1 MNDIEK
7 RKRKIL
13 ICLFLL
19 TLIGLIFVGSLSQPE
34 AEYNSGNKLKYFY
47 AYIAYIVIGLVMGTG
62 TYVFNFLIEKK
73 SMTVSPYSGSSILGY
88 ILNLCIKEHKKF
100 LSGFFAFI
108 IVFLSILVLKKGVS
122 VNGATRWIR
131 VVGFTIQPSELIK
144 PLVIY
149 IFATIFYEIKEEKNL
164 LMWWMGITAVIVFMV
179 VLQKSKTSAI
189 QLALIS
195 YLMLCI
201 CSKVKEKIK
210 FVFLILG
217 PAVGIGGIM
226 VMKDY
231 STNRLN
237 NFLNGSSVQVNA
249 SILAIKSGGIFG
261 RGIGNGLQKYFY
273 LPEAHNDY
281 VFASICEEGGLI
293 FAALI
298 IIIFLVLIFN
308 MLVIAFKM
316 KESFN
321 KYLVYGVIFSILNQ
335 AILNIGINLDLLP
348 STGITLPFISYG
360 GSSYVSN
367 MICMGLLFSAI
378 NIAQAKKGMYQ

>member
-19 TLIGLIFVGSLSQPE
+19 TLIGLIFVGSLSQPD

-47 AYIAYIVIGLVMGTG
+47 AYTAYIVIGVGMGSI
-62 TYVFNFLIEKK
+62 TYVFNFIVEIVVKNK
-73 SMTVSPYSGSSILGY
+73 FKRIIISGLFGV
-88 ILNLCIKEHKKF
+88 
-100 LSGFFAFI
+100 I
-108 IVFLSILVLKKGVS
+108 IVGLSIWVLWKGVS
-122 VNGATRWIR
+122 INGATRWIR
-131 VVGFTIQPSELIK
+131 IGSFTIQPSELMK

-149 IFATIFYEIKEEKNL
+149 IFATLFSETKLLIDWGIITFKEETKL
-164 LMWWMGITAVIVFMV
+164 LIGWGIITFFVVGIV

-201 CSKVKEKIK
+201 CSKVKEIK
-210 FVFLILG
+210 KFIFG
-217 PAVGIGGIM
+217 AVGLFGGIIGIM
-226 VMKDY
+226 IIKDY

-249 SILAIKSGGIFG
+249 AILAIKSGGIFG

-298 IIIFLVLIFN
+298 IIIFVVLIFN

-321 KYLVYGVIFSILNQ
+321 KYLIYGVIFSILNQ
-335 AILNIGINLDLLP
+335 AILNIGINLNCLP

>member
-19 TLIGLIFVGSLSQPE
+19 TLIGLIFVGSLSQPD

-47 AYIAYIVIGLVMGTG
+47 AYIAYIVIGVSMGVG
-62 TYVFNFLIEKK
+62 TYAFNFWTKK
-73 SMTVSPYSGSSILGY
+73 IQKIYISIGLGV
-88 ILNLCIKEHKKF
+88 
-100 LSGFFAFI
+100 I
-108 IVFLSILVLKKGVS
+108 IVGLLIAVFAIGVS

-131 VVGFTIQPSELIK
+131 VAGFTIQPSELIK

-164 LMWWMGITAVIVFMV
+164 LMWWMGITVVIVGCV

-201 CSKVKEKIK
+201 CSKVREIIK
-210 FVFLILG
+210 FGLG
-217 PAVGIGGIM
+217 VAGLVGGIGIIM
-226 VMKDY
+226 FMKDY
-231 STNRLN
+231 STNRVN

-249 SILAIKSGGIFG
+249 AILAIKSGGIFG

-298 IIIFLVLIFN
+298 IIIFVVLIFN

-321 KYLVYGVIFSILNQ
+321 KYLIYGVIFSILNQ
-335 AILNIGINLDLLP
+335 AILNIGINLNCLP

>member
-19 TLIGLIFVGSLSQPE
+19 TLIGLIFVGSLSQPD

-47 AYIAYIVIGLVMGTG
+47 AYIFYIFIGVGVG
-62 TYVFNFLIEKK
+62 SATYVFNLFVEIVEKNK
-73 SMTVSPYSGSSILGY
+73 FKRIIISGLFGIIIAG
-88 ILNLCIKEHKKF
+88 
-100 LSGFFAFI
+100 LS
-108 IVFLSILVLKKGVS
+108 VLVLCKGVS

-131 VVGFTIQPSELIK
+131 FAGFTIQPSELIK

-149 IFATIFYEIKEEKNL
+149 IFAAIFYEIKEETNL
-164 LMWWMGITAVIVFMV
+164 VLIWLGITLFV
-179 VLQKSKTSAI
+179 VGSVVVQKSKTSAI

-201 CSKVKEKIK
+201 CSKVKEKTK
-210 FVFLILG
+210 FLFGILG
-217 PAVGIGGIM
+217 LVGGISGIILI
-226 VMKDY
+226 KDY

-298 IIIFLVLIFN
+298 IIIFVILIFN

-321 KYLVYGVIFSILNQ
+321 KYLIYGVIFSILNQ
-335 AILNIGINLDLLP
+335 AILNIGINLNLLP

>member
-7 RKRKIL
+7 RKMKIL

-19 TLIGLIFVGSLSQPE
+19 TLIGLIFVGSLSQPD

-47 AYIAYIVIGLVMGTG
+47 AYIAYIVIGVGMGSI
-62 TYVFNFLIEKK
+62 TYVFNFIVEIAVKNKFKRIIISGLFGVII
-73 SMTVSPYSGSSILGY
+73 TV
-88 ILNLCIKEHKKF
+88 
-100 LSGFFAFI
+100 LS
-108 IVFLSILVLKKGVS
+108 VLVLCKGVS

-131 VVGFTIQPSELIK
+131 IGSFTIQPSELIK

-149 IFATIFYEIKEEKNL
+149 IFATLFSETKLLIGWGIITFKEETKL
-164 LMWWMGITAVIVFMV
+164 LIGWCVITFLVVLSV

-201 CSKVKEKIK
+201 CSKVKEIIK
-210 FVFLILG
+210 FIFG
-217 PAVGIGGIM
+217 AVGLVGGIGIIM
-226 VMKDY
+226 FMKDY
-231 STNRLN
+231 STNRVN

-249 SILAIKSGGIFG
+249 AILAIKSGGIFG

>member
-19 TLIGLIFVGSLSQPE
+19 TLIGLIFVGSLSQPD

-47 AYIAYIVIGLVMGTG
+47 AYIFYIVIGVGLGSV
-62 TYVFNFLIEKK
+62 TYK
-73 SMTVSPYSGSSILGY
+73 
-88 ILNLCIKEHKKF
+88 LNLIAEKIKIKKIKI
-100 LSGFFAFI
+100 SKAFAGII
-108 IVFLSILVLKKGVS
+108 IVLSIWVLWKGVS

-131 VVGFTIQPSELIK
+131 IGSFTIQPSELMK

-149 IFATIFYEIKEEKNL
+149 IFATIFSEIKEEKKL
-164 LMWWMGITAVIVFMV
+164 LSWWMGITLFVVGSV

-201 CSKVKEKIK
+201 CSKVKEIK
-210 FVFLILG
+210 KFKFGAAGLFF
-217 PAVGIGGIM
+217 GIIGIM
-226 VMKDY
+226 IRKDY
-231 STNRLN
+231 STNRVN

-249 SILAIKSGGIFG
+249 AILAIKSGGIFG

-298 IIIFLVLIFN
+298 IIIFVILIFN

-321 KYLVYGVIFSILNQ
+321 KYLIYGVIFSILNQ
-335 AILNIGINLDLLP
+335 AILNIGINLNCLP

>member
-19 TLIGLIFVGSLSQPE
+19 TLIGLIFVGSLSQPD

-47 AYIAYIVIGLVMGTG
+47 AYIAYIVIGVGMGSI
-62 TYVFNFLIEKK
+62 TYVFNFIVEIVVKNK
-73 SMTVSPYSGSSILGY
+73 FKRIIISGLFGV
-88 ILNLCIKEHKKF
+88 
-100 LSGFFAFI
+100 I
-108 IVFLSILVLKKGVS
+108 IVGLSIWVLWKGVS
-122 VNGATRWIR
+122 INGATRWIR
-131 VVGFTIQPSELIK
+131 IGSFTIQPSELMK

-149 IFATIFYEIKEEKNL
+149 IFATLFSETKLLIDWGIITFKEETKL
-164 LMWWMGITAVIVFMV
+164 LIGWGIITFFVVGIV

-201 CSKVKEKIK
+201 CSKVKEIK
-210 FVFLILG
+210 KFIFG
-217 PAVGIGGIM
+217 AVGLFGGIIGIM
-226 VMKDY
+226 IIKDY

-249 SILAIKSGGIFG
+249 AILAIKSGGIFG

-321 KYLVYGVIFSILNQ
+321 KYLIYGVIFSILNQ

>member
-19 TLIGLIFVGSLSQPE
+19 TLIGLIFVGSLSQPD

-47 AYIAYIVIGLVMGTG
+47 AYIAYIVIGVGMGSI
-62 TYVFNFLIEKK
+62 TYVFNFIVEIVVKNK
-73 SMTVSPYSGSSILGY
+73 FKRIIISGLFGV
-88 ILNLCIKEHKKF
+88 
-100 LSGFFAFI
+100 I
-108 IVFLSILVLKKGVS
+108 IVGLSIWVLWKGVS
-122 VNGATRWIR
+122 INGATRWIR
-131 VVGFTIQPSELIK
+131 IGSFTIQPSELMK

-149 IFATIFYEIKEEKNL
+149 IFATLFSETKLLIDWGIITFKEETKL
-164 LMWWMGITAVIVFMV
+164 LIGWGIITFFVVGIV

-201 CSKVKEKIK
+201 CSKVKEIK
-210 FVFLILG
+210 KFIFG
-217 PAVGIGGIM
+217 AVGLFGGIIGIM
-226 VMKDY
+226 IIKDY

-249 SILAIKSGGIFG
+249 AILAIKSGGIFG

-298 IIIFLVLIFN
+298 IIIFVILIFN

-321 KYLVYGVIFSILNQ
+321 KYLIYGVIFSILNQ
-335 AILNIGINLDLLP
+335 AILNIGINLNCLP

>member
-7 RKRKIL
+7 RKMKIL

-19 TLIGLIFVGSLSQPE
+19 TLIGLIFVGSLSQPD

-62 TYVFNFLIEKK
+62 TYAANFWTEKIK
-73 SMTVSPYSGSSILGY
+73 KIYISIGLGV
-88 ILNLCIKEHKKF
+88 
-100 LSGFFAFI
+100 I
-108 IVFLSILVLKKGVS
+108 IVGLLIAVFAIGVS

-131 VVGFTIQPSELIK
+131 VAGFTIQPSELIK

-149 IFATIFYEIKEEKNL
+149 IFAAIFYEIKEEKNL
-164 LMWWMGITAVIVFMV
+164 LLWWMGITAVIVGMV
-179 VLQKSKTSAI
+179 VAQKSKTSAI

-201 CSKVKEKIK
+201 CSKVKEKVK
-210 FVFLILG
+210 FGLG
-217 PAVGIGGIM
+217 FFGLVVGIIGIM

-237 NFLNGSSVQVNA
+237 NFLSGSSVQVNA

-293 FAALI
+293 FATLI

>member
-7 RKRKIL
+7 RKMKIL

-19 TLIGLIFVGSLSQPE
+19 TLIGLIFVGSLSQPD

-47 AYIAYIVIGLVMGTG
+47 AYIAYIVIGVGMGSI
-62 TYVFNFLIEKK
+62 TYVFNFIVEIAVKNKFKRIIISGLFGVII
-73 SMTVSPYSGSSILGY
+73 TV
-88 ILNLCIKEHKKF
+88 
-100 LSGFFAFI
+100 LS
-108 IVFLSILVLKKGVS
+108 VLVLCKGVS

-131 VVGFTIQPSELIK
+131 IGSFTIQPSELIK

-149 IFATIFYEIKEEKNL
+149 IFATLFSETKLLIGWGIITFKEETKL
-164 LMWWMGITAVIVFMV
+164 LIGWCVITFLVVLSV

-201 CSKVKEKIK
+201 CSKVKEIIK
-210 FVFLILG
+210 FIFG
-217 PAVGIGGIM
+217 AVGLVGGIGIIM
-226 VMKDY
+226 FMKDY
-231 STNRLN
+231 STNRVN

-249 SILAIKSGGIFG
+249 AILAIKSGGIFG

-298 IIIFLVLIFN
+298 IIIFVILIFN

-321 KYLVYGVIFSILNQ
+321 KYLIYGVIFSILNQ

>member
-1 MNDIEK
+1 M
-7 RKRKIL
+7 
-13 ICLFLL
+13 F
-19 TLIGLIFVGSLSQPE
+19 
-34 AEYNSGNKLKYFY
+34 
-47 AYIAYIVIGLVMGTG
+47 
-62 TYVFNFLIEKK
+62 
-73 SMTVSPYSGSSILGY
+73 
-88 ILNLCIKEHKKF
+88 
-100 LSGFFAFI
+100 
-108 IVFLSILVLKKGVS
+108 
-122 VNGATRWIR
+122 
-131 VVGFTIQPSELIK
+131 
-144 PLVIY
+144 
-149 IFATIFYEIKEEKNL
+149 
-164 LMWWMGITAVIVFMV
+164 
-179 VLQKSKTSAI
+179 
-189 QLALIS
+189 
-195 YLMLCI
+195 
-201 CSKVKEKIK
+201 
-210 FVFLILG
+210 
-217 PAVGIGGIM
+217 
-226 VMKDY
+226 MKDY

-237 NFLNGSSVQVNA
+237 NFLSGSSVQVNA

-298 IIIFLVLIFN
+298 IIIFVVLIFN

-321 KYLVYGVIFSILNQ
+321 KYLIYGVIFSILNQ
-335 AILNIGINLDLLP
+335 AILNIGINLNCLP

>member
-19 TLIGLIFVGSLSQPE
+19 TLIGLIFVGSLSQPD

-47 AYIAYIVIGLVMGTG
+47 AYIAYIVIGVGMGSI
-62 TYVFNFLIEKK
+62 TYVFNFIVEIAVK
-73 SMTVSPYSGSSILGY
+73 
-88 ILNLCIKEHKKF
+88 NKF
-100 LSGFFAFI
+100 KRIIISVIFGVIIAVLS
-108 IVFLSILVLKKGVS
+108 VWVLKSGVS
-122 VNGATRWIR
+122 INGATRWIR
-131 VVGFTIQPSELIK
+131 IGSFTIQPSELMK

-149 IFATIFYEIKEEKNL
+149 IFATLFSETKLLIDWGIITFKEETKL
-164 LMWWMGITAVIVFMV
+164 LIGWGIITFFVVGIV

-201 CSKVKEKIK
+201 CSKVKEIIK
-210 FVFLILG
+210 FIFG
-217 PAVGIGGIM
+217 AVGLVGGIGIIM
-226 VMKDY
+226 FMKDY
-231 STNRLN
+231 STNRVN

-249 SILAIKSGGIFG
+249 AILAIKSGGIFG

-298 IIIFLVLIFN
+298 IIIFVILIFN

-321 KYLVYGVIFSILNQ
+321 KYLIYGVIFSILNQ
-335 AILNIGINLDLLP
+335 AILNIGINLNCLP

>member
-7 RKRKIL
+7 RKIKIL

-19 TLIGLIFVGSLSQPE
+19 TLIGLIFVGSLSQPD

-47 AYIAYIVIGLVMGTG
+47 AYIAYIVIGVGMGSI
-62 TYVFNFLIEKK
+62 TYVFNFIVEIAVKNKFKRIIISGLFGVII
-73 SMTVSPYSGSSILGY
+73 TV
-88 ILNLCIKEHKKF
+88 
-100 LSGFFAFI
+100 LS
-108 IVFLSILVLKKGVS
+108 VLVLCKGVS

-131 VVGFTIQPSELIK
+131 IGSFTIQPSELIK

-149 IFATIFYEIKEEKNL
+149 IFATLFSETKLLIGWGIITFKEETKL
-164 LMWWMGITAVIVFMV
+164 LIGWCVITFLVVLSV

-201 CSKVKEKIK
+201 CSKVKEIIK
-210 FVFLILG
+210 FIFG
-217 PAVGIGGIM
+217 AVGLVGGIGIIM
-226 VMKDY
+226 FMKDY
-231 STNRLN
+231 STNRVN

-249 SILAIKSGGIFG
+249 AILAIKSGGIFG

-298 IIIFLVLIFN
+298 IIIFVILIFN

-321 KYLVYGVIFSILNQ
+321 KYLIYGVIFSILNQ

>member
-7 RKRKIL
+7 RKMKIL

-19 TLIGLIFVGSLSQPE
+19 TLIGLIFVGSLSQPD

-47 AYIAYIVIGLVMGTG
+47 AYIAYIVIGVGMGAVTYGFNLLVEIVGKNKFKRIIISG
-62 TYVFNFLIEKK
+62 LFGVII
-73 SMTVSPYSGSSILGY
+73 TV
-88 ILNLCIKEHKKF
+88 
-100 LSGFFAFI
+100 LS
-108 IVFLSILVLKKGVS
+108 VLVLCKGVS

-131 VVGFTIQPSELIK
+131 IGSFTIQPSELMK

-149 IFATIFYEIKEEKNL
+149 IFATLFSETKLLIGWGIITFKEETKL
-164 LMWWMGITAVIVFMV
+164 LIGWCVITFLVVLSV

-201 CSKVKEKIK
+201 CSKVKEIIK
-210 FVFLILG
+210 FIFG
-217 PAVGIGGIM
+217 AVGLVGGIGIIM
-226 VMKDY
+226 FMKDY
-231 STNRLN
+231 STNRVN

-249 SILAIKSGGIFG
+249 AILAIKSGGIFG

-298 IIIFLVLIFN
+298 IIIFVILIFN

-321 KYLVYGVIFSILNQ
+321 KYLIYGVIFSILNQ
-335 AILNIGINLDLLP
+335 AILNIGINLNCLP

>member
-19 TLIGLIFVGSLSQPE
+19 TLIGLIFVGSLSQPD

-47 AYIAYIVIGLVMGTG
+47 AYIAYIVIGVGMGSI
-62 TYVFNFLIEKK
+62 TYVFNFIVEIVVKNK
-73 SMTVSPYSGSSILGY
+73 FKRIIISGLFGV
-88 ILNLCIKEHKKF
+88 
-100 LSGFFAFI
+100 I
-108 IVFLSILVLKKGVS
+108 IVGLSIWVLWKGVS
-122 VNGATRWIR
+122 INGATRWIR
-131 VVGFTIQPSELIK
+131 IGSFTIQPSELMK

-149 IFATIFYEIKEEKNL
+149 IFATLFSETKLLIDWGIITFKEETKL
-164 LMWWMGITAVIVFMV
+164 LIGWGIITFFVVGIV

-201 CSKVKEKIK
+201 CSKVKEIK
-210 FVFLILG
+210 KFIFG
-217 PAVGIGGIM
+217 AVGIFGGIIGIM
-226 VMKDY
+226 IIKDY

-249 SILAIKSGGIFG
+249 AILAIKSGGIFG

-298 IIIFLVLIFN
+298 IIIFVILIFN

-321 KYLVYGVIFSILNQ
+321 KYLIYGVIFSILNQ
-335 AILNIGINLDLLP
+335 AILNIGINLNLLP

>member
-7 RKRKIL
+7 RKMKIL

-19 TLIGLIFVGSLSQPE
+19 TLIGLIFVGSLSQPD

-47 AYIAYIVIGLVMGTG
+47 AYIAYIVIGVGMGSI
-62 TYVFNFLIEKK
+62 TYVFNFIVEIAVKNKFKRIIISGLFGVII
-73 SMTVSPYSGSSILGY
+73 TV
-88 ILNLCIKEHKKF
+88 
-100 LSGFFAFI
+100 LS
-108 IVFLSILVLKKGVS
+108 VLVLCKGVS

-131 VVGFTIQPSELIK
+131 IGSFTIQPSELIK

-149 IFATIFYEIKEEKNL
+149 IFATLFSETKLLIGWGIITFKEETKL
-164 LMWWMGITAVIVFMV
+164 LIGWCVITFLVVLSV

-201 CSKVKEKIK
+201 CSKVKEIK
-210 FVFLILG
+210 KFGFGVVGLVF
-217 PAVGIGGIM
+217 GIIGIM
-226 VMKDY
+226 IMKDY
-231 STNRLN
+231 STNRVN

-249 SILAIKSGGIFG
+249 AILAIKSGGIFG

-298 IIIFLVLIFN
+298 IIIFVILIFN

-321 KYLVYGVIFSILNQ
+321 KYLIYGVIFSILNQ
-335 AILNIGINLDLLP
+335 AILNIGINLNCLP

>member
-7 RKRKIL
+7 RKMKIL

-19 TLIGLIFVGSLSQPE
+19 TLIGLIFVGSLSQPD

-47 AYIAYIVIGLVMGTG
+47 AYIAYIVIGVGMGSI
-62 TYVFNFLIEKK
+62 TYVFNFIVEIAVKNKFKRIIISGLFGVII
-73 SMTVSPYSGSSILGY
+73 TV
-88 ILNLCIKEHKKF
+88 
-100 LSGFFAFI
+100 LS
-108 IVFLSILVLKKGVS
+108 VLVLCKGVS

-131 VVGFTIQPSELIK
+131 IGSFTIQPSELIK

-149 IFATIFYEIKEEKNL
+149 IFATLFSETKLLIGWGIITFKEETKL
-164 LMWWMGITAVIVFMV
+164 LIGWCVITFLVVLSV

-201 CSKVKEKIK
+201 CSKVKEIIK
-210 FVFLILG
+210 FIFG
-217 PAVGIGGIM
+217 AVGLVGGIGIIM
-226 VMKDY
+226 FMKDY
-231 STNRLN
+231 STNRVN

-249 SILAIKSGGIFG
+249 AILAIKSGGIFG

-298 IIIFLVLIFN
+298 IIIFVILIFN

-321 KYLVYGVIFSILNQ
+321 KYLIYGVIFSILNQ
-335 AILNIGINLDLLP
+335 AILNIGINLNCLP

>member
-7 RKRKIL
+7 RKMKIL

-19 TLIGLIFVGSLSQPE
+19 TLIGLIFVGSLSQPD

-47 AYIAYIVIGLVMGTG
+47 AYIAYIVIGVGMGVL
-62 TYVFNFLIEKK
+62 TYAANFWTEKIK
-73 SMTVSPYSGSSILGY
+73 KIYISIVLG
-88 ILNLCIKEHKKF
+88 
-100 LSGFFAFI
+100 FI
-108 IVFLSILVLKKGVS
+108 IGILLIAVFAKGVS

-131 VVGFTIQPSELIK
+131 VAGFTIQPSELIK

-164 LMWWMGITAVIVFMV
+164 LMWWIGITAVIVGMV
-179 VLQKSKTSAI
+179 VAQKSKTSAI

-201 CSKVKEKIK
+201 CSKVKEIIK
-210 FVFLILG
+210 FIFG
-217 PAVGIGGIM
+217 AVGLVGGIGIIM
-226 VMKDY
+226 FMKDY
-231 STNRLN
+231 STNRVN

-298 IIIFLVLIFN
+298 IIIFVILIFN

-321 KYLVYGVIFSILNQ
+321 KYLIYGVIFSILNQ

>member
-19 TLIGLIFVGSLSQPE
+19 TLIGLIFVGSLSQPD

-47 AYIAYIVIGLVMGTG
+47 AYIAYIVIGVGMGAI
-62 TYVFNFLIEKK
+62 TYVFNFIVEIAVKNK
-73 SMTVSPYSGSSILGY
+73 FKRIIISGLFGV
-88 ILNLCIKEHKKF
+88 
-100 LSGFFAFI
+100 I
-108 IVFLSILVLKKGVS
+108 IVGLSILVLWKGVS

-131 VVGFTIQPSELIK
+131 IGSFTIQPSELMK

-149 IFATIFYEIKEEKNL
+149 IFATLFSETKLLIDWGIITFKEETKL
-164 LMWWMGITAVIVFMV
+164 LIGWGIITFFVVGIV

-201 CSKVKEKIK
+201 CSKVKEIK
-210 FVFLILG
+210 KFIFG
-217 PAVGIGGIM
+217 AVGLFGGIIGIM
-226 VMKDY
+226 IIKDY

-249 SILAIKSGGIFG
+249 AILAIKSGGIFG

-298 IIIFLVLIFN
+298 IIIFVVLIFN

-321 KYLVYGVIFSILNQ
+321 KYLIYGVIFSILNQ
-335 AILNIGINLDLLP
+335 AILNIGINLNCLP

>member
-19 TLIGLIFVGSLSQPE
+19 TLIGLIFVGSLSQPD

-47 AYIAYIVIGLVMGTG
+47 AYIAYIVIGVGMGSI
-62 TYVFNFLIEKK
+62 TYVFNFIVEIVVKNK
-73 SMTVSPYSGSSILGY
+73 FKRIIISGLFGV
-88 ILNLCIKEHKKF
+88 
-100 LSGFFAFI
+100 I
-108 IVFLSILVLKKGVS
+108 IVGLSIWVLWKGVS
-122 VNGATRWIR
+122 INGATRWIR
-131 VVGFTIQPSELIK
+131 IGSFTIQPSELMK

-149 IFATIFYEIKEEKNL
+149 IFATLFSETKLLIDWGIITFKEETKL
-164 LMWWMGITAVIVFMV
+164 LIGWGIITFFVVGIV

-201 CSKVKEKIK
+201 CSKVKEIK
-210 FVFLILG
+210 KFIFG
-217 PAVGIGGIM
+217 AVGLFGGIIGIM
-226 VMKDY
+226 IIKDY

-249 SILAIKSGGIFG
+249 AILAIKSGGIFG

-298 IIIFLVLIFN
+298 IIIFVILIFN

-321 KYLVYGVIFSILNQ
+321 KYLIYGVIFSILNQ

>member
-7 RKRKIL
+7 RKIKIL

-19 TLIGLIFVGSLSQPE
+19 TLIGLIFVGSLSQPD

-47 AYIAYIVIGLVMGTG
+47 AYIAYIVIGVGMGSA
-62 TYVFNFLIEKK
+62 TYHLNFLAEKNK
-73 SMTVSPYSGSSILGY
+73 FKRIIISGIFGV
-88 ILNLCIKEHKKF
+88 IIAG
-100 LSGFFAFI
+100 LS
-108 IVFLSILVLKKGVS
+108 VWVLTSGVS

-131 VVGFTIQPSELIK
+131 IAGFTIQPSELMK

-149 IFATIFYEIKEEKNL
+149 IFATIFSEKKEETNL
-164 LMWWMGITAVIVFMV
+164 LMIWLVITLFVVGIVVI
-179 VLQKSKTSAI
+179 QKSKTSAI

-201 CSKVKEKIK
+201 CSKVKEIK
-210 FVFLILG
+210 KFIFG
-217 PAVGIGGIM
+217 AVGLFGGIIGIM
-226 VMKDY
+226 IIKDY

-249 SILAIKSGGIFG
+249 AILAIKSGGIFG

-298 IIIFLVLIFN
+298 IIIFVVLIFN

-321 KYLVYGVIFSILNQ
+321 KYLIYGVIFSILNQ
-335 AILNIGINLDLLP
+335 AILNIGINLNCLP

>member
-7 RKRKIL
+7 RKMKIL

-19 TLIGLIFVGSLSQPE
+19 TLIGLIFVGSLSQPD

-47 AYIAYIVIGLVMGTG
+47 AYIAYIVIGVGMGSI
-62 TYVFNFLIEKK
+62 TYVFNFIVEIVVKNK
-73 SMTVSPYSGSSILGY
+73 FKRIIISGLFGV
-88 ILNLCIKEHKKF
+88 
-100 LSGFFAFI
+100 I
-108 IVFLSILVLKKGVS
+108 IVGLSIWVLWKGVS
-122 VNGATRWIR
+122 INGATRWIR
-131 VVGFTIQPSELIK
+131 IGSFTIQPSELMK

-149 IFATIFYEIKEEKNL
+149 IFATLFSETKLLIDWGIITFKEETKL
-164 LMWWMGITAVIVFMV
+164 LIGWGIITFFVVGIV

-201 CSKVKEKIK
+201 CSKVKEIK
-210 FVFLILG
+210 KFIFG
-217 PAVGIGGIM
+217 AVGLFGGIIGIM
-226 VMKDY
+226 IIKDY

-249 SILAIKSGGIFG
+249 AILAIKSGGIFG

-298 IIIFLVLIFN
+298 IIIFVILIFN

-321 KYLVYGVIFSILNQ
+321 KYLIYGVIFSILNQ

>member
-7 RKRKIL
+7 RKIKIL

-19 TLIGLIFVGSLSQPE
+19 TLIGLIFVGSLSQPD

-47 AYIAYIVIGLVMGTG
+47 AYIAYIVIGVGMGSI
-62 TYVFNFLIEKK
+62 TYVFNFIVEIVVKNK
-73 SMTVSPYSGSSILGY
+73 FKRIIISGLFGV
-88 ILNLCIKEHKKF
+88 
-100 LSGFFAFI
+100 I
-108 IVFLSILVLKKGVS
+108 IVGLSIWVLWKGVS
-122 VNGATRWIR
+122 INGATRWIR
-131 VVGFTIQPSELIK
+131 IGSFTIQPSELMK

-149 IFATIFYEIKEEKNL
+149 IFATLFSETKLLIDWGIITFKEETKL
-164 LMWWMGITAVIVFMV
+164 LIGWGIITFFVVGIV

-201 CSKVKEKIK
+201 CSKVKEIK
-210 FVFLILG
+210 KFIFG
-217 PAVGIGGIM
+217 AVGLFGGIIGIM
-226 VMKDY
+226 IIKDY

-249 SILAIKSGGIFG
+249 AILAIKSGGIFG

-298 IIIFLVLIFN
+298 IIIFVILIFN

-321 KYLVYGVIFSILNQ
+321 KYLIYGVIFSILNQ
-335 AILNIGINLDLLP
+335 AILNIGINLNLLP

>member
-7 RKRKIL
+7 RKMKIL

-19 TLIGLIFVGSLSQPE
+19 TLIGLIFVGSLSQPD

-47 AYIAYIVIGLVMGTG
+47 AYIAYIVIGVGMGSI
-62 TYVFNFLIEKK
+62 TYVFNFIVEIVVKNK
-73 SMTVSPYSGSSILGY
+73 FKRIIISGLFGV
-88 ILNLCIKEHKKF
+88 
-100 LSGFFAFI
+100 I
-108 IVFLSILVLKKGVS
+108 IVGLSIWVLWKGVS
-122 VNGATRWIR
+122 INGATRWIR
-131 VVGFTIQPSELIK
+131 IGSFTIQPSELMK

-149 IFATIFYEIKEEKNL
+149 IFATLFSETKLLIDWGIITFKEETKL
-164 LMWWMGITAVIVFMV
+164 LIGWGIITFFVVGIV

-201 CSKVKEKIK
+201 CSKVKEIK
-210 FVFLILG
+210 KFIFG
-217 PAVGIGGIM
+217 AVGLFGGIIGIM
-226 VMKDY
+226 IIKDY

-249 SILAIKSGGIFG
+249 AILAIKSGGIFG

-298 IIIFLVLIFN
+298 IIIFVVLIFN

-321 KYLVYGVIFSILNQ
+321 KYLIYGVIFSILNQ
-335 AILNIGINLDLLP
+335 AILNIGINLNCLP

>member
-7 RKRKIL
+7 RKIKIL

-19 TLIGLIFVGSLSQPE
+19 TLIGLIFVGSLSQPD

-47 AYIAYIVIGLVMGTG
+47 AYIAYIVIGVGLGSI
-62 TYVFNFLIEKK
+62 TYVFNFIVEIVVKNK
-73 SMTVSPYSGSSILGY
+73 FKRIIISGLFGV
-88 ILNLCIKEHKKF
+88 
-100 LSGFFAFI
+100 I
-108 IVFLSILVLKKGVS
+108 IVGLSIWVLWKGVS
-122 VNGATRWIR
+122 INGATRWIR
-131 VVGFTIQPSELIK
+131 IGSFTIQPSELMK

-149 IFATIFYEIKEEKNL
+149 IFATLFSETKLLIDWGIITFKEETKL
-164 LMWWMGITAVIVFMV
+164 LIGWGIITFFVVGIV

-201 CSKVKEKIK
+201 CSKVKEIK
-210 FVFLILG
+210 KFIFG
-217 PAVGIGGIM
+217 AVGLFGGIIGIM
-226 VMKDY
+226 IIKDY

-249 SILAIKSGGIFG
+249 AILAIKSGGIFG

-298 IIIFLVLIFN
+298 IIIFVILIFN

-321 KYLVYGVIFSILNQ
+321 KYLIYGVIFSILNQ
-335 AILNIGINLDLLP
+335 AILNIGINLNCLP

>member
-19 TLIGLIFVGSLSQPE
+19 TLIGLIFVGSLSQPD

-47 AYIAYIVIGLVMGTG
+47 AYIAYIVIGVGMGSI
-62 TYVFNFLIEKK
+62 TYVFNFIVEIVVKNK
-73 SMTVSPYSGSSILGY
+73 FKRIIISGLFGV
-88 ILNLCIKEHKKF
+88 
-100 LSGFFAFI
+100 I
-108 IVFLSILVLKKGVS
+108 IVGLSIWVLWKGVS
-122 VNGATRWIR
+122 INGATRWIR
-131 VVGFTIQPSELIK
+131 IGSFTIQPSELMK

-149 IFATIFYEIKEEKNL
+149 IFATLFSETKLLIDWGIITFKEETKL
-164 LMWWMGITAVIVFMV
+164 LIGWGIITFFVVGIV

-201 CSKVKEKIK
+201 CSKVKEIK
-210 FVFLILG
+210 KFIFG
-217 PAVGIGGIM
+217 AVGLFGGIIGIM
-226 VMKDY
+226 IIKDY

-249 SILAIKSGGIFG
+249 AILAIKSGGIFG

-298 IIIFLVLIFN
+298 IIIFVVLIFN

-321 KYLVYGVIFSILNQ
+321 KYLIYGVIFSILNQ
-335 AILNIGINLDLLP
+335 AILNIGINLNCLP

>member
-19 TLIGLIFVGSLSQPE
+19 TLIGLIFVGSLSQPD

-47 AYIAYIVIGLVMGTG
+47 AYIAYIVIGVGMGSI
-62 TYVFNFLIEKK
+62 TYVFNFIVEIVVKNK
-73 SMTVSPYSGSSILGY
+73 FKRIIISGLFGV
-88 ILNLCIKEHKKF
+88 
-100 LSGFFAFI
+100 I
-108 IVFLSILVLKKGVS
+108 IVGLSIWVLWKGVS
-122 VNGATRWIR
+122 INGATRWIR
-131 VVGFTIQPSELIK
+131 IGSFTIQPSELMK

-149 IFATIFYEIKEEKNL
+149 IFATLFSETKLLIDWGIITFKEETKL
-164 LMWWMGITAVIVFMV
+164 LIGWCVITFFVVGIV

-201 CSKVKEKIK
+201 CSKVKEIK
-210 FVFLILG
+210 KFIFG
-217 PAVGIGGIM
+217 AVGLFGGIIGIM
-226 VMKDY
+226 IIKDY

-249 SILAIKSGGIFG
+249 AILAIKSGGIFG

-298 IIIFLVLIFN
+298 IIIFVILIFN

-321 KYLVYGVIFSILNQ
+321 KYLIYGVIFSILNQ
-335 AILNIGINLDLLP
+335 AILNIGINLNLLP

>member
-7 RKRKIL
+7 RKIKIL

-19 TLIGLIFVGSLSQPE
+19 TLIGLIFVGSLSQPD

-47 AYIAYIVIGLVMGTG
+47 AYIAYIVIGVGMGSI
-62 TYVFNFLIEKK
+62 TYVFNFIVEIVVKNK
-73 SMTVSPYSGSSILGY
+73 FKRIIISGLFGV
-88 ILNLCIKEHKKF
+88 
-100 LSGFFAFI
+100 I
-108 IVFLSILVLKKGVS
+108 IVGLSIWVLWKGVS
-122 VNGATRWIR
+122 INGATRWIR
-131 VVGFTIQPSELIK
+131 IGSFTIQPSELMK

-149 IFATIFYEIKEEKNL
+149 IFATLFSETKLLIDWGIITFKEETKL
-164 LMWWMGITAVIVFMV
+164 LIGWGIITFFVVGIV

-201 CSKVKEKIK
+201 CSKVKEIK
-210 FVFLILG
+210 KFIFG
-217 PAVGIGGIM
+217 AVGLFGGIIGIM
-226 VMKDY
+226 IIKDY

-249 SILAIKSGGIFG
+249 AILAIKSGGIFG

-321 KYLVYGVIFSILNQ
+321 KYLIYGVIFSILNQ

>member
-19 TLIGLIFVGSLSQPE
+19 TLIGLIFVGSLSQPD

-47 AYIAYIVIGLVMGTG
+47 AYIAYIVIGVGMGSI
-62 TYVFNFLIEKK
+62 TYVFNFIVEIVVKNK
-73 SMTVSPYSGSSILGY
+73 FKRIIISGLFGV
-88 ILNLCIKEHKKF
+88 
-100 LSGFFAFI
+100 I
-108 IVFLSILVLKKGVS
+108 IVGLSIWVLWKGVS
-122 VNGATRWIR
+122 INGATRWIR
-131 VVGFTIQPSELIK
+131 IGSFTIQPSELMK

-149 IFATIFYEIKEEKNL
+149 IFATLFSETKLLIDWGIITFKEETKL
-164 LMWWMGITAVIVFMV
+164 LIGWGIITFFVVGIV

-201 CSKVKEKIK
+201 CSKVKEIK
-210 FVFLILG
+210 KFIFG
-217 PAVGIGGIM
+217 AVGLVGGIGIIM
-226 VMKDY
+226 FMKDY
-231 STNRLN
+231 STNRVN

-249 SILAIKSGGIFG
+249 AILAIKSGGIFG

-298 IIIFLVLIFN
+298 IIIFVVLIFN

-321 KYLVYGVIFSILNQ
+321 KYLIYGVIFSILNQ
-335 AILNIGINLDLLP
+335 AILNIGINLNCLP

>member
-7 RKRKIL
+7 RKMKIL

-19 TLIGLIFVGSLSQPE
+19 TLIGLIFVGSLSQPD

-47 AYIAYIVIGLVMGTG
+47 AYIAYIVIGVGLGVG
-62 TYVFNFLIEKK
+62 TYAFNFWTKK
-73 SMTVSPYSGSSILGY
+73 IKKIYISIGLG
-88 ILNLCIKEHKKF
+88 
-100 LSGFFAFI
+100 FI
-108 IVFLSILVLKKGVS
+108 IGILLIAVFAKGVS
-122 VNGATRWIR
+122 VNGATRWIK
-131 VVGFTIQPSELIK
+131 VLGFTIQPSELIK

-149 IFATIFYEIKEEKNL
+149 IFAAIFYEIKEEKNL
-164 LMWWMGITAVIVFMV
+164 LMWWIGITAVIVGMV
-179 VLQKSKTSAI
+179 VAQKSKTSAI

-201 CSKVKEKIK
+201 CSKVKEIIK
-210 FVFLILG
+210 FIFG
-217 PAVGIGGIM
+217 AVGLFGGIGIIM
-226 VMKDY
+226 FMKDY

-237 NFLNGSSVQVNA
+237 NFLSGSSVQVNA

-321 KYLVYGVIFSILNQ
+321 KYLIYGVIFSILNQ

>member
-19 TLIGLIFVGSLSQPE
+19 TLIGLIFVGSLSQPD

-47 AYIAYIVIGLVMGTG
+47 AYIAYIVIGVGMGSI
-62 TYVFNFLIEKK
+62 TYVFNFIVEIVVKNK
-73 SMTVSPYSGSSILGY
+73 FKRIIISGLFGV
-88 ILNLCIKEHKKF
+88 
-100 LSGFFAFI
+100 I
-108 IVFLSILVLKKGVS
+108 IVGLSIWVLWKGVS
-122 VNGATRWIR
+122 INGATRWIR
-131 VVGFTIQPSELIK
+131 IGSFTIQPSELMK

-149 IFATIFYEIKEEKNL
+149 IFATLFSETKLLIDWGIITFKEETKL
-164 LMWWMGITAVIVFMV
+164 LIGWGIITFFVVGIV

-201 CSKVKEKIK
+201 CSKVKEIK
-210 FVFLILG
+210 KFIFG
-217 PAVGIGGIM
+217 AVGLFGGIIGIM
-226 VMKDY
+226 IIKDY

-249 SILAIKSGGIFG
+249 AILAIKSGGIFG

-298 IIIFLVLIFN
+298 IIIFVVLIFN

-321 KYLVYGVIFSILNQ
+321 KYLIYGVIFSILNQ

>member
-19 TLIGLIFVGSLSQPE
+19 TLIGLIFVGSLSQPD

-88 ILNLCIKEHKKF
+88 ILNLCIKEHKKI

-237 NFLNGSSVQVNA
+237 NFLSGSSVQVNA

>member
-19 TLIGLIFVGSLSQPE
+19 TLIGLIFVGSLSQPD

-47 AYIAYIVIGLVMGTG
+47 AYIAYIVIGVGMGSI
-62 TYVFNFLIEKK
+62 TYVFNFIVEIVVKNK
-73 SMTVSPYSGSSILGY
+73 FKRIIISGLFGV
-88 ILNLCIKEHKKF
+88 
-100 LSGFFAFI
+100 I
-108 IVFLSILVLKKGVS
+108 IVGLSIWVLWKGVS
-122 VNGATRWIR
+122 INGATRWIR
-131 VVGFTIQPSELIK
+131 IGSFTIQPSELMK

-149 IFATIFYEIKEEKNL
+149 IFATLFSETKLLIDWGIITFKEETKL
-164 LMWWMGITAVIVFMV
+164 LIGWGIITFFVVGIVVI
-179 VLQKSKTSAI
+179 QKSKTSAI

-201 CSKVKEKIK
+201 CSKVKEIK
-210 FVFLILG
+210 KFGFGVVGLVF
-217 PAVGIGGIM
+217 GIIGIM
-226 VMKDY
+226 IMKDY
-231 STNRLN
+231 STNRVN

-249 SILAIKSGGIFG
+249 AILAIKSGGIFG

-298 IIIFLVLIFN
+298 IIIFVVLIFN

-321 KYLVYGVIFSILNQ
+321 KYLIYGVIFSILNQ
-335 AILNIGINLDLLP
+335 AILNIGINLNLLP

>member
-19 TLIGLIFVGSLSQPE
+19 TLIGLIFVGSLSQPD

-47 AYIAYIVIGLVMGTG
+47 AYIAYIVIGVGMGSI
-62 TYVFNFLIEKK
+62 TYVFNFIVEIAVKNKFKRIIISGLFGVII
-73 SMTVSPYSGSSILGY
+73 TV
-88 ILNLCIKEHKKF
+88 
-100 LSGFFAFI
+100 LS
-108 IVFLSILVLKKGVS
+108 VLVLCKGVS

-131 VVGFTIQPSELIK
+131 IGSFTIQPSELIK

-149 IFATIFYEIKEEKNL
+149 IFATLFSETKLLIDWGIITFKEETKL
-164 LMWWMGITAVIVFMV
+164 LIGWCVITFLVVLSV

-201 CSKVKEKIK
+201 CSKVKEIIK
-210 FVFLILG
+210 FIFG
-217 PAVGIGGIM
+217 AVGLFGGIIGIM
-226 VMKDY
+226 IIKDY
-231 STNRLN
+231 STNRVN

-249 SILAIKSGGIFG
+249 AILAIKSGGIFG

-298 IIIFLVLIFN
+298 IIIFVVLIFN

-321 KYLVYGVIFSILNQ
+321 KYLIYGVIFSILNQ
-335 AILNIGINLDLLP
+335 AILNIGINLNLLP

>member
-7 RKRKIL
+7 RKIKIL

-19 TLIGLIFVGSLSQPE
+19 TLIGLIFVGSLSQPD

-47 AYIAYIVIGLVMGTG
+47 AYIAYIVIGVGMGSA
-62 TYVFNFLIEKK
+62 TYHLNFLAEKNK
-73 SMTVSPYSGSSILGY
+73 FKRIIISGIFGV
-88 ILNLCIKEHKKF
+88 IIAG
-100 LSGFFAFI
+100 LS
-108 IVFLSILVLKKGVS
+108 VWVLTSGVS

-131 VVGFTIQPSELIK
+131 IAGFTIQPSELMK

-149 IFATIFYEIKEEKNL
+149 IFATIFSETKLLIGWGIITFKEETKL
-164 LMWWMGITAVIVFMV
+164 LIGWCVITFLVVLSV

-201 CSKVKEKIK
+201 CSKVKEIIK
-210 FVFLILG
+210 FIFG
-217 PAVGIGGIM
+217 AVGLVGGIGIIM
-226 VMKDY
+226 FMKDY
-231 STNRLN
+231 STNRVN

-249 SILAIKSGGIFG
+249 AILAIKSGGIFG

-298 IIIFLVLIFN
+298 IIIFVILIFN

-321 KYLVYGVIFSILNQ
+321 KYLIYGVIFSILNQ
-335 AILNIGINLDLLP
+335 AILNIGINLNLLP

-378 NIAQAKKGMYQ
+378 NIDQAKKGMYQ

>member
-7 RKRKIL
+7 RKMKIL

-19 TLIGLIFVGSLSQPE
+19 TLIGLIFVGSLSQPD

-47 AYIAYIVIGLVMGTG
+47 AYIAYIVIGVGMGSI
-62 TYVFNFLIEKK
+62 TYVFNFIVEIAVKNKFKRIIISGLFGVII
-73 SMTVSPYSGSSILGY
+73 TV
-88 ILNLCIKEHKKF
+88 
-100 LSGFFAFI
+100 LS
-108 IVFLSILVLKKGVS
+108 VLVLCKGVS

-131 VVGFTIQPSELIK
+131 IGSFTIQPSELIK

-149 IFATIFYEIKEEKNL
+149 IFATLFSETKLLIGWGIITFKEETKL
-164 LMWWMGITAVIVFMV
+164 LIGWCVITFLVVLSV

-201 CSKVKEKIK
+201 CSKVKEIK
-210 FVFLILG
+210 KFGFGVAGLVF
-217 PAVGIGGIM
+217 GIIGIM
-226 VMKDY
+226 IMKDY
-231 STNRLN
+231 STNRVN

-249 SILAIKSGGIFG
+249 AILAIKSGGIFG

-298 IIIFLVLIFN
+298 IIIFVVLIFN

-321 KYLVYGVIFSILNQ
+321 KYLIYGVIFSILNQ
-335 AILNIGINLDLLP
+335 AILNIGINLNCLP

>member
-7 RKRKIL
+7 RKMKIL

-19 TLIGLIFVGSLSQPE
+19 TLIGLIFVGSLSQPD

-47 AYIAYIVIGLVMGTG
+47 AYIAYIVIGVGMGSI
-62 TYVFNFLIEKK
+62 TYVFNFIVEIAVKNKFKRIIISGLFGVII
-73 SMTVSPYSGSSILGY
+73 TV
-88 ILNLCIKEHKKF
+88 
-100 LSGFFAFI
+100 LS
-108 IVFLSILVLKKGVS
+108 VLVLCKGVS

-131 VVGFTIQPSELIK
+131 IGSFTIQPSELIK

-149 IFATIFYEIKEEKNL
+149 IFATLFSETKLLIGWCIITFKEETKL
-164 LMWWMGITAVIVFMV
+164 LIGWCVITFLVVLSV

-201 CSKVKEKIK
+201 CSKVKEIIK
-210 FVFLILG
+210 FIFG
-217 PAVGIGGIM
+217 AVGLVGGIGIIM
-226 VMKDY
+226 FMKDY
-231 STNRLN
+231 STNRVN

-249 SILAIKSGGIFG
+249 AILAIKSGGIFG

-298 IIIFLVLIFN
+298 IIIFVILIFN

-321 KYLVYGVIFSILNQ
+321 KYLIYGVIFSILNQ
-335 AILNIGINLDLLP
+335 AILNIGINLNCLP

>member
-7 RKRKIL
+7 RKMKIL

-19 TLIGLIFVGSLSQPE
+19 TLIGLIFVGSLSQPD

-47 AYIAYIVIGLVMGTG
+47 AYIAYIVIGVGMGSI
-62 TYVFNFLIEKK
+62 TYVFNFIVEIAVKNKFKRIIISGLFGVII
-73 SMTVSPYSGSSILGY
+73 TV
-88 ILNLCIKEHKKF
+88 
-100 LSGFFAFI
+100 LS
-108 IVFLSILVLKKGVS
+108 VLVLCKGVS

-131 VVGFTIQPSELIK
+131 IGSFTIQPSELIK

-249 SILAIKSGGIFG
+249 AILAIKSGGIFG

>member
-7 RKRKIL
+7 RKMKIL

-19 TLIGLIFVGSLSQPE
+19 TLIGLIFVGSLSQPD

-47 AYIAYIVIGLVMGTG
+47 AYIAYIVIGVGMGSI
-62 TYVFNFLIEKK
+62 TYVFNFIVEIAVKNK
-73 SMTVSPYSGSSILGY
+73 FKRIIISGLFGV
-88 ILNLCIKEHKKF
+88 
-100 LSGFFAFI
+100 I
-108 IVFLSILVLKKGVS
+108 IVGLSIWVLWKGVS
-122 VNGATRWIR
+122 INGATRWIR
-131 VVGFTIQPSELIK
+131 IGSFTIQPSELMK

-149 IFATIFYEIKEEKNL
+149 IFATLFSETKLLIDWGIITFKEETKL
-164 LMWWMGITAVIVFMV
+164 LIGWGIITFFVVGIV

-201 CSKVKEKIK
+201 CSKVKEIK
-210 FVFLILG
+210 KFIFG
-217 PAVGIGGIM
+217 AVGLFGGIIGIM
-226 VMKDY
+226 IIKDY

-249 SILAIKSGGIFG
+249 AILAIKSGGIFG

-298 IIIFLVLIFN
+298 IIIFVILIFN

-321 KYLVYGVIFSILNQ
+321 KYLIYGVIFSILNQ
-335 AILNIGINLDLLP
+335 AILNIGINLNCLP